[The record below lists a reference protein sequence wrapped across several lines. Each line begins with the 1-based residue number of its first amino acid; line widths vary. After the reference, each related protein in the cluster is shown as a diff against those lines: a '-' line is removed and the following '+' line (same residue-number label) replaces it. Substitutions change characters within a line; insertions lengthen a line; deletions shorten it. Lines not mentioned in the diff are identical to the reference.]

1 MVRRWWNTAY
11 YLSKYVGKYR
21 VKSAIDEVTHDF
33 PRDYDG
39 KIEPFNV
46 YIKCNNSIQ
55 ITHYGQ
61 RTLQC
66 YVPSIGRGHNILKK
80 IAVDSGFDLNT
91 YGNPFD
97 YEKMYE
103 DLSSLKFVFNIFE
116 TDEEII
122 WRFKDKDIEKMF
134 KYITPQTSGANISP
148 FSPRN
153 LPKKKYEIDKEQI
166 NAYKEIINSKEL
178 ENKLVIGLITT
189 RFIKDFIPKTQAIY
203 RNKNMDAVMKQS
215 QLSGK
220 EFIHSIGMWDEY
232 LKYLKQEIN
241 NKKLEDEN
249 A

>member
-1 MVRRWWNTAY
+1 M
-11 YLSKYVGKYR
+11 
-21 VKSAIDEVTHDF
+21 
-33 PRDYDG
+33 
-39 KIEPFNV
+39 
-46 YIKCNNSIQ
+46 
-55 ITHYGQ
+55 
-61 RTLQC
+61 QC
-66 YVPSIGRGHNILKK
+66 YVPSVGRGHNILKRM
-80 IAVDSGFDLNT
+80 AVDNGFDLNI

-97 YEKMYE
+97 YEKMYK
-103 DLSSLKFVFNIFE
+103 DLYALNFIFNIFE
-116 TDEEII
+116 TDGEIV

-153 LPKKKYEIDKEQI
+153 LPKKKYEIPKEQI
-166 NAYKEIINSKEL
+166 NVYKEIINSNEL

-189 RFIKDFIPKTQAIY
+189 RFIKDFIPKNQAIY

-241 NKKLEDEN
+241 NKKN
-249 A
+249 GG